1 MIVFIDTNIIL
12 DVMLENAAFFD
23 ESNAVLACCDK
34 GYDFYISAAS
44 CTDIFYIVRRS
55 LRDAETTKRVM
66 QNLLTAVS
74 VAGIDETCIRRA
86 LGSDWGDFEDAVQ
99 HEAAQQIKAEIIIT
113 RNTADY
119 KRSAM
124 CVMTPA
130 EFLSFAKS

>member
-1 MIVFIDTNIIL
+1 
-12 DVMLENAAFFD
+12 
-23 ESNAVLACCDK
+23 
-34 GYDFYISAAS
+34 
-44 CTDIFYIVRRS
+44 
-55 LRDAETTKRVM
+55 M

-86 LGSDWGDFEDAVQ
+86 LGSDWGDSEDAVQ

-113 RNTADY
+113 QNTADY

-124 CVMTPA
+124 RVMTPA